1 MIIKNKN
8 VFHLQGKN
16 ISYIMAVNE
25 CGDLLH
31 YYYGKKL
38 RDKNYEWI
46 KQKWSVW
53 NGYGPDK
60 WTLDICPQEYPAYG
74 YTDLRTPAYDG
85 DILYFVPEIVIV
97 PELNE
102 VISPVTSP
110 SNI

>member
-1 MIIKNKN
+1 
-8 VFHLQGKN
+8 
-16 ISYIMAVNE
+16 MAVNE

-74 YTDLRTPAYDG
+74 YTDLCGRNRPKAAHA
-85 DILYFVPEIVIV
+85 
-97 PELNE
+97 
-102 VISPVTSP
+102 
-110 SNI
+110 

>member
-46 KQKWSVW
+46 
-53 NGYGPDK
+53 
-60 WTLDICPQEYPAYG
+60 
-74 YTDLRTPAYDG
+74 
-85 DILYFVPEIVIV
+85 
-97 PELNE
+97 
-102 VISPVTSP
+102 
-110 SNI
+110 